1 MWTLIQIELFKIF
14 RRPRTYIA
22 FAAIT
27 GLIGVIQF
35 GLKLDGE
42 AYINFMMRDINAS
55 IAVEG
60 KILNG
65 YQVCYIVLQALL
77 VHVPLLISLVAADMI
92 SGEANMGTLR
102 LMLTKPI
109 SRTRFLLA
117 KFTATVVY
125 TLLLLIWLA
134 VMALFLN
141 MLIFGTDDL
150 FLMKS
155 QYIVLLKENDIF
167 WRYVCAFG
175 FAALAMVTVAALGF
189 LFSLFAENS
198 IGPIVATMSVI
209 IFFTILST
217 LSSIPV
223 FNLIKPYLFTTH
235 MIGWKEFFDIK
246 VNDANEAIIG
256 SIQDPGRI
264 LNSALVLLVHIVGF
278 VGISIWVFRKK
289 DVLS

>member
-42 AYINFMMRDINAS
+42 AYVNFMMRDINS
-55 IAVEG
+55 SLAVEG

-65 YQVCYIVLQALL
+65 YQVCYVVLQILL

-102 LMLTKPI
+102 IMLTKPI
-109 SRTRFLLA
+109 SRTKFLLA
-117 KFTATVVY
+117 KFMATMVY
-125 TLLLLIWLA
+125 TLLLLVWLA
-134 VMALFLN
+134 VMALFVN

-155 QYIVLLKENDIF
+155 QYIVLLKENDVF

-175 FAALAMVTVAALGF
+175 FAALAMTTVAALGF

-217 LSSIPV
+217 LSSIPI
-223 FNLIKPYLFTTH
+223 FNVIKPYLFTTH

-256 SIQDPGRI
+256 SIQNPQRI
-264 LNSALVLLVHIVGF
+264 INSSLVLLAHIVGF
-278 VGISIWVFRKK
+278 VGISVWVFKKK

>member
-27 GLIGVIQF
+27 GLIGIIQF

-42 AYINFMMRDINAS
+42 AYIGFMMRDINSS
-55 IAVEG
+55 ITVEG

-65 YQVCYIVLQALL
+65 YQVCYIVLQILL

-102 LMLTKPI
+102 IMMTKPI
-109 SRTRFLLA
+109 SRTKFLLA
-117 KFTATVVY
+117 KFMATVAY
-125 TLLLLIWLA
+125 TLLLLVWLA
-134 VMALFLN
+134 IMALFVN

-150 FLMKS
+150 FLLKS
-155 QYIVLLKENDIF
+155 QYVVLLKANDVF

-175 FAALAMVTVAALGF
+175 FAALAMTTVASLGF
-189 LFSLFAENS
+189 LLSLFAENS

-217 LSSIPV
+217 LSSIPL
-223 FNLIKPYLFTTH
+223 FNAIKPFLFTTH

-246 VNDANEAIIG
+246 VNDANEAIVG
-256 SIQDPGRI
+256 SIQNPQKI
-264 LNSALVLLVHIVGF
+264 VTSAIVLVLHIVGF
-278 VGISIWVFRKK
+278 VGASIVIFKRK